1 MLSPKF
7 HPISKVLES
16 APKDMDKES
25 LLQLAEDA
33 VAYYPERL
41 LNVSNENFWDDEYD
55 DIKIFKQISDFASE
69 EIRSDVD
76 FLYKLFF
83 IQIKHLDTVGFD
95 WKRGNLGLDDD
106 LAEKG
111 LLVYPEHRDF
121 IMRVNSLPRKKKV
134 DGELVDDPWMQ
145 FRFPREIIDS
155 PSFVQGNFEDDR
167 EFLLSFAKQYSN
179 VTKYASEQLCRDK
192 QFALAC
198 VSNYSSNMY
207 HLWAFR
213 DDRDVV
219 WAALFGPKA
228 LEQKARSMGRQFD
241 FGKSIGNL
249 DAMMYAGKKIKK
261 DKEFLFNVLMEL
273 ERRFFSDRSW
283 GDDPP
288 YEELKAMYFGHPKIL
303 FRGEQGK
310 YNEYDTSTDDRHV
323 NVYYINHW
331 WEYSY
336 KGRFSRRKSGGGY
349 IRVHYRDF
357 VRSMLEE
364 KLAVL
369 NSANASRKRQ
379 RTNLQINL
387 RF

>member
-1 MLSPKF
+1 MLKT

-41 LNVSNENFWDDEYD
+41 LNVSYENFWNDEYD

-69 EIRSDVD
+69 EIRSDA

-111 LLVYPEHRDF
+111 LLVYPEHKDF
-121 IMRVNSLPRKKKV
+121 IMQVNSLPRKKKV

-155 PSFVQGNFEDDR
+155 PSLVQGNFEDDR

-192 QFALAC
+192 QFALVC

-228 LEQKARSMGRQFD
+228 FEQKARSMGRQFE

-249 DAMMYAGKKIKK
+249 DAMTYAGDMIKK

-310 YNEYDTSTDDRHV
+310 YNEYDTSMDDRHV

-369 NSANASRKRQ
+369 NGNPRKRQ